1 MSSLT
6 IRRIIVWVVSMILG
20 LIVGYGIITV
30 VFDML
35 PLLHLI
41 PLVGWL
47 FEGIKS
53 PQGISLQEYGI
64 QYYLF
69 TSIPIGLVF
78 VIWLDAFMDT
88 RHFAR
93 LASAE
98 NLQQESTCGWIF
110 VLGKPRSRQQGAS
123 K

>member
-6 IRRIIVWVVSMILG
+6 VRRIIVWVVSMVLG
-20 LIVGYGIITV
+20 FVVGYGIITV

-53 PQGISLQEYGI
+53 PQGISIQEYGI

-88 RHFAR
+88 RI
-93 LASAE
+93 L
-98 NLQQESTCGWIF
+98 
-110 VLGKPRSRQQGAS
+110 PD
-123 K
+123 

>member
-6 IRRIIVWVVSMILG
+6 IRRIIVWVVSMVLG
-20 LIVGYGIITV
+20 LVAGYGIITV
-30 VFDML
+30 GFDLL
-35 PLLHLI
+35 PVLHYI
-41 PLVGWL
+41 PLIGFL

-88 RHFAR
+88 RI
-93 LASAE
+93 L
-98 NLQQESTCGWIF
+98 
-110 VLGKPRSRQQGAS
+110 PD
-123 K
+123 